1 MRAER
6 QPTPNSEAKIK
17 TAAYC
22 GCDGKKWKVLHR
34 VTTWS
39 HFQFNRFTQ
48 AVLGARLR
56 KDHLEATVIV

>member
-6 QPTPNSEAKIK
+6 EPTPDSEAKIK

-22 GCDGKKWKVLHR
+22 ECDGKKWKVLR
-34 VTTWS
+34 RAMTWS

-48 AVLGARLR
+48 AVLGVRVR
-56 KDHLEATVIV
+56 EDHLEATVIV